1 MLPSTRKLHFILE
14 LQGRVSEER
23 GDCTGF
29 LGLADMK
36 LRAESFGGGPGNL
49 GV

>member
-29 LGLADMK
+29 LGLADTK

>member
-23 GDCTGF
+23 GDC